1 MRLSFF
7 ACVIAITLWVP
18 TLGMAAGTDLRD
30 PVWRVCTKQL
40 RPPLVHLTWV
50 AARTGIMIPK
60 RESAS
65 VRRIFENSRLA
76 PIGFFS
82 EASPQDRPCHA
93 RRCR

>member
-1 MRLSFF
+1 MRRSFF

-18 TLGMAAGTDLRD
+18 TLGMAAGTDLHD
-30 PVWRVCTKQL
+30 PGVESMDEAASATAV
-40 RPPLVHLTWV
+40 TWV
-50 AARTGIMIPK
+50 AAHTGIMIPK

-82 EASPQDRPCHA
+82 EASRQDRPCHA